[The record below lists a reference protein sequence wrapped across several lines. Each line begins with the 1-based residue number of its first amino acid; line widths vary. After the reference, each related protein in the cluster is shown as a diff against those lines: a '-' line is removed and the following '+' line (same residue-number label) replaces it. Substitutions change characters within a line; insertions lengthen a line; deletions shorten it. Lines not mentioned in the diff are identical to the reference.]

1 MSTFTDTPSISPRPR
16 PLDAAATLQ
25 LPLSGSKLIEAS
37 AGTGKTYTIAN
48 LYLRYVLAGRRVSEI
63 LVVTFTNAATEEL
76 RGRLR
81 QRLQQM
87 LGCLEAAVTPD
98 ESQDAFLALQHQQ
111 LQTLPDEERSLATAR
126 LRLAVRTMDEAAI
139 HTIHGFCQRALRDH
153 AFSSGQSFDLELVSD
168 DDSLWRDAL
177 KDWWRRNTYEA
188 DEGALRL
195 LTRAFPSLTRLIDSQ
210 RIMRSNSSLKVLP
223 EQREDLSSIVARWRQ
238 LSESVTAL
246 AAQWQER
253 NEELREILLTSN
265 KLSRAK
271 ENYRHLELEPQ
282 LEEIDEWFRGSQEL
296 PPPSCFELLGATK
309 ISDSQLQKKPP
320 DPRLEDP
327 FFTACQTLLDEI
339 TVLQHA
345 ITITCLHEATQ
356 FARQH
361 IENVKQEAQLLTF
374 DDQLSR
380 LLQALQGEHGDTL
393 AQALRTAMPV
403 AMIDEFQDTDAI
415 QYGIFRHIYLQHADA
430 SDSSAGPSGMV
441 MIGDPKQAIYSFR
454 GGDIFAYAAARRDAG
469 EELYTLDTNWRSVPA
484 LISAVNNL
492 FMQRPAP
499 FLYSSAIDF
508 QPVNPAPKGHAEFNE
523 QGEVPPPLVL
533 WQIGC
538 GEDGKPFNKEVTT
551 ELLSA
556 GVADEITR
564 LIRGGA
570 DGSIRL
576 GGKPLQPGDIAVLV
590 RGHHEGACVR
600 GALFERGIAAVAAGR
615 DKVFHSDEAKA
626 LALLL
631 NAVAKANERT
641 AQRLALATDLLGLR
655 YNEMAAILDDEREW
669 LRWHAQLKEMREQWV
684 RRGFMAMFQTLLEQL
699 RIAMRMAAAP
709 LAERRLTNLLHLAEL
724 LQQNARVHPG
734 VDALLNWF
742 REQIAAGGDAE
753 NELRLENDEKL
764 VKILT
769 IHVSKGLEYP
779 VVFVPFVHSCTKR
792 ESKGGFTFHD
802 AAGSA
807 CLDLG
812 SAQQEAHLRLAD
824 KERLAE
830 DVRLLYVAVTRA
842 RARLYLAWGEVGAP
856 QYTSSAS
863 TALAWLLHSQL
874 DADALDR
881 QGFKVEFKEQN
892 AFAPALA
899 RLQEAARG
907 TLQVVP
913 LPGQAAT
920 RIRLPAQHQ
929 AAESLAAV
937 AFNGHI
943 ATDWRVNSFTSLTR
957 GIHQS
962 PHGGS
967 KSGIPD
973 PIMDFPAGS
982 RTGLFLHAVFE
993 DLDFTGDVVGQVQVL
1008 NRKHAGR
1015 FGFDAAKQQE
1025 TVVNWIQAVLQ
1036 TPLVES
1042 VEDDSLRL
1050 GMIPTQQRLNE
1061 LAFDFAVGKVN
1072 VAALDRATRSAL
1084 SGTGNGTADPAAIT
1098 LPGSLDLPGGADF
1111 RGMIT
1116 GIIDLVFEHE
1126 GRFYIADYK
1135 SNYLGSSLEDYAP
1148 ARLRRAMLER
1158 RYDLQAVLY
1167 VLALHRYLR
1176 QRISD
1181 YDYQRHMGG
1190 VYYLF
1195 LRGMRPQHGARYGVF
1210 HDCPALDLV
1219 ERLDQVILG
1228 AASDPLT
1235 ESQP

>member
-1 MSTFTDTPSISPRPR
+1 MARRPR

-87 LGCLEAAVTPD
+87 LVCLDVGIAPD
-98 ESQDAFLALQHQQ
+98 VGQDAFLALQYQQ
-111 LQTLPDEERSLATAR
+111 LQALTEEQRSLAATR
-126 LRLAVRTMDEAAI
+126 VRLAVRTMDEAVI

-168 DDSLWRDAL
+168 DDALWREAL

-188 DEGALRL
+188 DEDALKL
-195 LTRAFPSLTRLIDSQ
+195 LTDAFPSVAHLIDAQ
-210 RIMRSNSSLKVLP
+210 KILRGDSSVKVLP
-223 EQREDLSSIVARWRQ
+223 EHRLDLSAVVARWRQ

-246 AAQWQER
+246 AEQWRTR
-253 NEELREILLTSN
+253 NGELREILLGSG
-265 KLSRAK
+265 KLKRLK
-271 ENYRHLELEPQ
+271 NHYRQSELQPT
-282 LEEIDEWFRGSQEL
+282 LEEIDEWFRGAREL
-296 PPPSCFELLGATK
+296 PMPPCFTLIGATR
-309 ISDSQLQKKPP
+309 ISAAQLPKRPD
-320 DPRLEDP
+320 DPRLDDP
-327 FFTACQTLLDEI
+327 FFTACQAILDE
-339 TVLQHA
+339 TALLKDA
-345 ITITCLHEATQ
+345 MPITCLHEATQ

-361 IENVKQEAQLLTF
+361 MEKVKQDAQLLTF
-374 DDQLSR
+374 NDQLSR
-380 LLQALQGEHGDTL
+380 LLEALQGEQGDTL
-393 AQALRTAMPV
+393 ARALRSAMPV

-415 QYGIFRHIYLQHADA
+415 QYGIFRRLYLSGPGAAGNEPH
-430 SDSSAGPSGMV
+430 DSAPHDSAPSGMV

-454 GGDIFAYAAARRDAG
+454 GGDIFTYAAARRDAG

-484 LISAVNNL
+484 LINAVNTV

-499 FLYSSAIDF
+499 FVYPSAIDF
-508 QPVNPAPKGHAEFNE
+508 QPVKPAPKEHAEFSE
-523 QGEVPPPLVL
+523 QGDVPPPLVL
-533 WQIGC
+533 WHIGY
-538 GEDGKPFNKEVTT
+538 GEDGQPISKDVSK
-551 ELLSA
+551 ELLA
-556 GVADEITR
+556 GSVADEIVR
-564 LIRGGA
+564 LVQGGA
-570 DGSIRL
+570 AGTIRL
-576 GGKPLQPGDIAVLV
+576 GDRPLRPGDIAVLV
-590 RGHHEGACVR
+590 RAHSEGACVR
-600 GALFERGIAAVAAGR
+600 EALLERGIAAVAAGR

-631 NAVAKANERT
+631 NAVARSTERT

-655 YNEMAAILDDEREW
+655 YDEMAAILDDEREW
-669 LRWHAQLKEMREQWV
+669 LRWNAQLKALREQWV
-684 RRGFMAMFQTLLEQL
+684 RRGFMAMFQSLLEEL
-699 RIAMRMAAAP
+699 DIAMRMAAAP

-734 VDALLNWF
+734 VEALLNWF
-742 REQIAAGGDAE
+742 REQIDTGDDE
-753 NELRLENDEKL
+753 NELRLESDEKL

-779 VVFVPFVHSCTKR
+779 VVFVPFLHSCRKQQG
-792 ESKGGFTFHD
+792 KDAFTFHD
-802 AAGSA
+802 AAGRA

-812 SAQQEAHLRLAD
+812 SPQRDANQRLAD

-830 DVRLLYVAVTRA
+830 DVRLLYVALTRA
-842 RARLYLAWGEVGAP
+842 RARLYLAWGEVSV
-856 QYTSSAS
+856 QQSSSAS

-874 DADALDR
+874 DPAALE
-881 QGFKVEFKEQN
+881 QQSFKVDFTDEN

-899 RLQEAARG
+899 RLQSAANG
-907 TLQVVP
+907 TLQVLP
-913 LPGQAAT
+913 LPRPAEQ
-920 RIRLPAQHQ
+920 RLRLPAEHHR
-929 AAESLAAV
+929 AELAAV
-937 AFNGHI
+937 EFKGHI

-982 RTGLFLHAVFE
+982 RTGLFLHAVLE
-993 DLDFTGDVVGQVQVL
+993 DLDFSGDVPSQVELL
-1008 NRKHAGR
+1008 NRKHALR
-1015 FGFDAAKQQE
+1015 FGFDADMQQA
-1025 TVVNWIQAVLQ
+1025 TVVHWIQAILQ
-1036 TPLVES
+1036 TPLVCNPKE
-1042 VEDDSLRL
+1042 DSLRL
-1050 GMIPTQQRLNE
+1050 EMISPQQRLNE
-1061 LAFDFAVGKVN
+1061 LAFDFAVGKVS
-1072 VAALDRATRSAL
+1072 VAALDQATRSAL
-1084 SGTGNGTADPAAIT
+1084 DGAAGVDPVPMRGP
-1098 LPGSLDLPGGADF
+1098 LPTSVDLPGGADF

-1116 GIIDLVFEHE
+1116 GIIDLVFEHQ

-1148 ARLRRAMLER
+1148 ARLHRAMLER

-1176 QRISD
+1176 QRITD
-1181 YDYQRHMGG
+1181 YDYERHMGG

-1195 LRGMRPQHGARYGVF
+1195 VRGMRPQHGARYGVF
-1210 HDCPALDLV
+1210 HQRPAREVVEQLD
-1219 ERLDQVILG
+1219 RVILG
-1228 AASDPLT
+1228 TPAGPQR